1 MELSYN
7 ENMNIINE
15 NICYAVLYILS
26 HDRNNSDIL
35 YENGKIL
42 SRKAYNENI
51 CYKERVIAL
60 QCLFLLCPSNV
71 IELLL
76 DKPINEVHM
85 YWQYC
90 KYLYIYILNSII
102 YSYLSVLEENKLT
115 YSYDEIASID
125 KEYLINGI
133 LRDHPNE
140 CELVNMVTQMLLDF
154 NIKNISFYK
163 YIILFLSIFV
173 FFFNFFFVIYLTI
186 WYNVFKKLVN
196 LKQYRLII
204 KTMIELTKT
213 DLIESYSPLCTLWN
227 QILQKLIEEI
237 CKELENDINN
247 KKYKEEAINLLNDII
262 IICES
267 NPFLLKMN
275 LISMIKT
282 LVNVGDDFISIVVRL
297 SLLIPSIKGRID
309 VLNQF
314 VNKGYYIEVLFGLSN
329 GVSEIS
335 LTENSI
341 ELNLIHKIYDEINKQ
356 KLFKIIKSTQFYSD
370 FIDYLIFTNS
380 IDYIIENLVCN
391 GNIDN
396 AISLLNNYNEKNEN
410 NEISMINTNNPTRV
424 QPLKEFITKSQ
435 YLSNNLLSL
444 LSS

>member
-1 MELSYN
+1 M
-7 ENMNIINE
+7 
-15 NICYAVLYILS
+15 
-26 HDRNNSDIL
+26 
-35 YENGKIL
+35 
-42 SRKAYNENI
+42 
-51 CYKERVIAL
+51 
-60 QCLFLLCPSNV
+60 
-71 IELLL
+71 
-76 DKPINEVHM
+76 
-85 YWQYC
+85 
-90 KYLYIYILNSII
+90 
-102 YSYLSVLEENKLT
+102 
-115 YSYDEIASID
+115 
-125 KEYLINGI
+125 
-133 LRDHPNE
+133 
-140 CELVNMVTQMLLDF
+140 
-154 NIKNISFYK
+154 
-163 YIILFLSIFV
+163 
-173 FFFNFFFVIYLTI
+173 IYLTI

-237 CKELENDINN
+237 CKELENDANN
-247 KKYKEEAINLLNDII
+247 KKYNEEAINLLNDII

-275 LISMIKT
+275 IISMIKT

-314 VNKGYYIEVLFGLSN
+314 VNKGYYIEVLLGLSN
-329 GVSEIS
+329 GVNEIS

-391 GNIDN
+391 GNIDD
-396 AISLLNNYNEKNEN
+396 AISLLTNYNEKNEK
-410 NEISMINTNNPTRV
+410 NEISMINTNNPTRI

-435 YLSNNLLSL
+435 YLSNSLLSL